1 MRLGETRNILWGVL
15 TEDNKI
21 LLEHEPIFGGQAQ
34 IVKNYGPVMVA
45 LELMSELSWNK
56 TDYAPIE
63 AIRNEYNVQLEEVQ
77 LPQDKFN
84 KLNAYISSL
93 NATLPVYVSILETM
107 VKDQDQHTI
116 NIKLPESIKKLDD
129 LTATNK
135 RLSKILELY
144 NADGQF
150 EFKGFDKGTD
160 WYVIVATGVLSYRFF
175 IAGLDI
181 AQKYFDT
188 RKSYFESE
196 SAKLDLRA
204 ALNKEDVTDTDLD
217 NYKNR
222 KMSILIGDE
231 VKKAIEKI
239 GIGSNNKNELT
250 TKIIKATESLIKE
263 LDEEGTEFHL
273 SLNPPEYVSEYMGS
287 LIIDYSKIP
296 VLNNGKKDEKVKQI
310 DQAKGVTKEETDEN

>member
-1 MRLGETRNILWGVL
+1 MRLGETRNILWEVL

-21 LLEHEPIFGGQAQ
+21 SLEHEPIFGGQAQ
-34 IVKNYGPVMVA
+34 IVKNYGPVMSA
-45 LELMSELSWNK
+45 LEVMSELSWNT

-63 AIRNEYNVQLEEVQ
+63 AIKNEYDTKLKEIQ

-84 KLNAYISSL
+84 QLNSYISAL
-93 NATLPVYVSILETM
+93 NSKLPVYVSILETM
-107 VKDQDQHTI
+107 VEDQDQHTI
-116 NIKLPESIKKLDD
+116 NIKLPESIEKLDD
-129 LTATNK
+129 LTNTNK

-160 WYVIVATGVLSYRFF
+160 WYVIVAVGVLSYRFF

-204 ALNKEDVTDTDLD
+204 ALDKEDITDTDLE
-217 NYKNR
+217 NYKKR
-222 KMSILIGDE
+222 KMSILIKDE
-231 VKKAIEKI
+231 VENAIKKI
-239 GIGSNNKNELT
+239 GIGTNNKNELT

-273 SLNPPEYVSEYMGS
+273 SLNPPEYASEYTGS
-287 LIIDYSKIP
+287 LVIDYSKMP
-296 VLNNGKKDEKVKQI
+296 VLNNGKKDEKVKEI
-310 DQAKGVTKEETDEN
+310 AQAKEVTKEETDEK